1 MFWLSKPY
9 RHATARPERL
19 AIGGIVERPNF
30 GLTFEDL
37 AGLDAT
43 YQLDNVGA
51 YATSARLPGAPMQGV
66 RLAGIIELV
75 HVDPEVL
82 FLCATTRDGFR
93 ISVWK
98 REVERLGII
107 AYARDG
113 APLAPDLGGPFR
125 LLLPGFKDEAR
136 DVWDVG
142 VIEFADKSGKDSR
155 NERAFVP
162 KHSSAPGDVQG
173 GLARVVVDPLD
184 ARTLVSPPPT

>member
-1 MFWLSKPY
+1 
-9 RHATARPERL
+9 
-19 AIGGIVERPNF
+19 V
-30 GLTFEDL
+30 
-37 AGLDAT
+37 
-43 YQLDNVGA
+43 
-51 YATSARLPGAPMQGV
+51 QGV

-125 LLLPGFKDEAR
+125 CSCR
-136 DVWDVG
+136 V
-142 VIEFADKSGKDSR
+142 SR
-155 NERAFVP
+155 TKRATCGTW
-162 KHSSAPGDVQG
+162 A
-173 GLARVVVDPLD
+173 
-184 ARTLVSPPPT
+184 